1 MKPRHIAFVALLVQ
15 IISVIPLDSSLID
28 FSLIEPA
35 FAQTATAIPMN
46 GGGLSA
52 VQFQTKNGSLRVNL
66 PDDAAGGDTISGTV
80 VLDPKGK
87 SESEQGRNEDEL
99 NGYVVEV
106 AEQKAPARLGEF
118 KCSMPTGVSE
128 ITLILKDK
136 RGTKIC
142 STKVPIQAQPPANP
156 LDKYPNT
163 CMLPP
168 YAQAGW
174 PIQCRGPCDGDF
186 NTSSIK
192 VGDKPA
198 MRLAE
203 SPRKII
209 AECPTDVTGS
219 TTIEMEE
226 GDVVATAPCSILSV
240 QLNCAVS
247 DIERGKSTTLTVTV
261 TGLDN
266 LAQPVK
272 LQINNRSPNIV
283 RLEGGD
289 QQELTLEKQSGTWQQ
304 TRAVNAIRS
313 GSFSFVAW
321 ILDPPSIKVTPFRAR
336 TGRT

>member
-1 MKPRHIAFVALLVQ
+1 MKPRRIAFVILLTQ
-15 IISVIPLDSSLID
+15 IISLIPLDCACLD
-28 FSLIEPA
+28 FSLLTSA
-35 FAQTATAIPMN
+35 MAQSSTATIMN

-52 VQFQTKNGSLRVNL
+52 VQFQTKNGALRVNL
-66 PDDAAGGDTISGTV
+66 PDDAACGDTISGTV
-80 VLDPKGK
+80 VLDPKGRD
-87 SESEQGRNEDEL
+87 EREQGRNEDEL

-118 KCSMPTGVSE
+118 KCLMPSGVGE

-142 STKVPIQAQPPANP
+142 SSKVPIKTQTPPNV
-156 LDKYPNT
+156 LEKYPNT

-192 VGDKPA
+192 IGGKPA

-209 AECPTDVTGS
+209 AECPTDVTGA
-219 TTIEMEE
+219 TTIEMAE
-226 GDVVATAPCSILSV
+226 GDVVATANCSILSV
-240 QLNCAVS
+240 QLNCGVS

-261 TGLDN
+261 NGLDN
-266 LAQPVK
+266 LPQPVK
-272 LQINNRSPNIV
+272 LLINNLSPNV
-283 RLEGGD
+283 VQLEGGNS
-289 QQELTLEKQSGTWQQ
+289 QQITLEKQNGTWQQ
-304 TRAVNAIRS
+304 TKNVSAIRS

-321 ILDPPSIKVTPFRAR
+321 ILDPEVIKVTRFQAR
-336 TGRT
+336 KAGG